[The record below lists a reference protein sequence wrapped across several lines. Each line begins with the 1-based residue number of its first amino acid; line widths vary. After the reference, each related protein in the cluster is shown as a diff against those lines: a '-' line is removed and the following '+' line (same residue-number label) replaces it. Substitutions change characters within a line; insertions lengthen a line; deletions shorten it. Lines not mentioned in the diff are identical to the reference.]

1 MKQFIII
8 VYYYHDLPIDDDGVL
23 NANNYRLSVFVCS
36 IFLKLLLLPHL
47 KCDGEP
53 KKKKII
59 VKMMGYRC
67 VHYLFFFLFCVSCA
81 NFFTCIISFV
91 AFFFCFACL
100 FISSFILL
108 IA

>member
-36 IFLKLLLLPHL
+36 IFFLLLLLPHL

-53 KKKKII
+53 KKKII

-67 VHYLFFFLFCVSCA
+67 VHYLFFS
-81 NFFTCIISFV
+81 S
-91 AFFFCFACL
+91 CFACRVR
-100 FISSFILL
+100 ISLRVSFLL
-108 IA
+108 